1 MDLIIKSKQ
10 LSDAFT
16 SMMKGYSDLEHY
28 ERSYDYYVHNKGGY
42 VDLDVVN
49 YYKSIDDDYED
60 DNWILQY
67 QVDPGD
73 HGKKFKLPIL
83 RYSEYHFRLLTSM
96 LGESRFEEL
105 LGKWFTETYGWPVNS
120 VTPEQD

>member
-60 DNWILQY
+60 DDWILQY

-105 LGKWFTETYGWPVNS
+105 LGKWFTKTYGWSVNS
-120 VTPEQD
+120 VTCEQD

>member
-60 DNWILQY
+60 DDWILQY

-73 HGKKFKLPIL
+73 YGKKFKLPIL
-83 RYSEYHFRLLTSM
+83 RYCEYRFRLLTSM

>member
-1 MDLIIKSKQ
+1 MDLILKPQQ
-10 LSDAFT
+10 LSDAFS
-16 SMMKGYSDLEHY
+16 SMMKEYSDLEHY
-28 ERSYDYYVHNKGGY
+28 ERSYDYYVHEKGGY

-49 YYKSIDDDYED
+49 YCRSIDDDYED
-60 DNWILQY
+60 DAWILQY

-73 HGKKFKLPIL
+73 HGKKFELPIL
-83 RYSEYHFRLLTSM
+83 RYSEYDFRMIISL
-96 LGESRFEEL
+96 LGENRFEDL

>member
-60 DNWILQY
+60 DDWILQY
-67 QVDPGD
+67 QVDLGD

>member
-1 MDLIIKSKQ
+1 MDLIIKPKQ

-60 DNWILQY
+60 DDWILQY

>member
-60 DNWILQY
+60 DDWILQY
-67 QVDPGD
+67 QVDHGD

-105 LGKWFTETYGWPVNS
+105 LGKWFTESYGWPVNS

>member
-49 YYKSIDDDYED
+49 YYKSIDDDYEVD
-60 DNWILQY
+60 DWIFQY
-67 QVDPGD
+67 QVEPGD
-73 HGKKFKLPIL
+73 FGKKFKLPIL

>member
-60 DNWILQY
+60 DDWILQY

-120 VTPEQD
+120 VTTEQD

>member
-49 YYKSIDDDYED
+49 YYKSIDDDYEVD
-60 DNWILQY
+60 DWILQY

-73 HGKKFKLPIL
+73 HGEKFKLPIL

>member
-60 DNWILQY
+60 DDWILQY

-120 VTPEQD
+120 VTHEQD

>member
-16 SMMKGYSDLEHY
+16 SMMKGYSDLEHH

-60 DNWILQY
+60 DDWILQY

>member
-1 MDLIIKSKQ
+1 MDLIINPKQ
-10 LSDAFT
+10 LSKSFA
-16 SMMKGYSDLEHY
+16 SMMKEYSDLEHY

-60 DNWILQY
+60 DDWILQY

>member
-60 DNWILQY
+60 DDWILQY

-73 HGKKFKLPIL
+73 HGEKFKLPIL